1 MIISPI
7 SIKRP
12 KMEHNQHPSQD
23 QSHNQHNIHS
33 HNEHQNHKRKDKDHF
48 KSALVAVS
56 LAIFISLI
64 GFMSEQN
71 NITGFATSTSYNSN
85 AATQINVKEY
95 NDVKSLEVLAPGNYY
110 IDANGFVYW
119 MDDDVTPAV
128 AKVKYLSDDQK
139 NRKIYIDDLGN
150 VGYLI
155 N

>member
-1 MIISPI
+1 
-7 SIKRP
+7 
-12 KMEHNQHPSQD
+12 MEHNQNHPNPHHKPLHSD
-23 QSHNQHNIHS
+23 NLNAETHSRHNHNH
-33 HNEHQNHKRKDKDHF
+33 KDKDHF
-48 KSALVAVS
+48 KSALVAVA

-64 GFMSEQN
+64 GLMSEQN
-71 NITGFATSTSYNSN
+71 NITGFVTSTSYDSN

-110 IDANGFVYW
+110 IDASGFVYW

-128 AKVKYLSDDQK
+128 AKVKSLSDDQK
-139 NRKIYIDDLGN
+139 NRKIYIDDQGN

>member
-1 MIISPI
+1 
-7 SIKRP
+7 
-12 KMEHNQHPSQD
+12 MEHNQHHSQED
-23 QSHNQHNIHS
+23 LNNQHNTHS
-33 HNEHQNHKRKDKDHF
+33 HNEHQPNHKHKDKDHF
-48 KSALVAVS
+48 KSALVAVA
-56 LAIFISLI
+56 LVIFISLI
-64 GFMSEQN
+64 GLMSEQN
-71 NITGFATSTSYNSN
+71 NITGFATSTHYNAD
-85 AATQINVKEY
+85 AAIQINVKEY

-139 NRKIYIDDLGN
+139 NRKIYIDDRGN

>member
-1 MIISPI
+1 
-7 SIKRP
+7 
-12 KMEHNQHPSQD
+12 MEHNQHHSQE
-23 QSHNQHNIHS
+23 QSNNQHNTHS
-33 HNEHQNHKRKDKDHF
+33 HDEHQSNHKRKDKDHF

-71 NITGFATSTSYNSN
+71 NITGFVTGTPYNSN

-95 NDVKSLEVLAPGNYY
+95 NDVKSLETLSPGNYY
-110 IDANGFVYW
+110 IDGNGFVYW
-119 MDDDVTPAV
+119 MDDDSTPAV
-128 AKVKYLSDDQK
+128 AKVKTLTDDQR
-139 NRKIYIDDLGN
+139 NRKIYIDDQGN